1 MIAKLVVR
9 ALEARWGLSAVVIT
23 ANLSGLAVIGT
34 GLWLSGFFGRLG
46 EDWMRTMGLVAIY
59 PAVGLLAGVGLAMRD
74 RGRYFGWLD
83 QMRKPTAEEARRLLR
98 LPIAITIRALALWI
112 PGVIIVSA
120 TFTHLTEIDTPGVTA
135 ALFTLGALQSAAV
148 TFLIV
153 DRLIRPTIPVVSAV
167 LGGTMHW
174 SSSVLVRV
182 IVTWGVAGA
191 MPLAMLIVVLAD
203 PAAAASDRIRTAIY
217 LSAVGIGV
225 GALATA
231 ILARAVASPMRTLR
245 LALDLISRGETN
257 VRVPVGSSSEIG
269 RLEHSVN
276 ELAANL
282 RERERMR
289 DVFGRHVGAQ
299 VAERALTGGMD
310 LTGDVRVVSA
320 LFVDVTGSVALS
332 TGLPPQEFVAKLN
345 RLLSIVVAATED
357 NDGLVNKF
365 EGDAALC
372 IFGAPIALRDNATP
386 ALRAARR
393 IRDEVTAN
401 GELDIG
407 IGVARGQVFAGDVGT
422 DTRLEFTV
430 IGDAVNE
437 AARLTAEAKD
447 APRRILVSGAVI
459 EAAAP
464 HEREQWTLYD
474 NILLRGMREP
484 TACWTDTEQ
493 AATQGDPEPAMDGA
507 DHRPPPADG
516 PDTAAETTADRPLLA
531 SAPASTA
538 ETSDNGP
545 LPANNP
551 GSIADTTDNRPL
563 PANNPGSIA
572 DTTDNRPL
580 PANAPASTAETSDNG
595 PLPVNNLDSIADTT
609 DRPVSAD
616 TSTPAADT
624 TDDQPPVSAI
634 TEIRSAASEAD

>member
-1 MIAKLVVR
+1 MRCRPIGAIGPDKLLFRVTRRRPSPPAPAVTISGGWSRVVIAKLVVWALR
-9 ALEARWGLSAVVIT
+9 AHWGLSAVVIT
-23 ANLSGLAVIGT
+23 ANFSGLAVIVT

-46 EDWMRTMGLVAIY
+46 EDWMRTMALIGIY

-83 QMRKPTAEEARRLLR
+83 QTRKPTPEEARRLLR
-98 LPIAITIRALALWI
+98 LPIAITVRALALWI
-112 PGVIIVSA
+112 PGVIVVTA
-120 TFTHLTEIDTPGVTA
+120 TFTHLTEIDSPAVTA

-167 LGGTMHW
+167 LDDTMLW

-182 IVTWGVAGA
+182 IVTWAVAGA

-203 PAAAASDRIRTAIY
+203 PATPAADRIPTAIY

-245 LALDLISRGETN
+245 LALDLISRGETD

-299 VAERALTGGMD
+299 VADRALTGGMD

-345 RLLSIVVAATED
+345 RLLSIVVAATEE

-393 IRDEVTAN
+393 IRDEVTES

-407 IGVARGQVFAGDVGT
+407 IGVARGLVFAGDVGT

-437 AARLTAEAKD
+437 AARLTAEAKE
-447 APRRILVSGAVI
+447 APRRILVSGTVI
-459 EAAAP
+459 DAAAP
-464 HEREQWTLYD
+464 HEREKWTLLD
-474 NILLRGMREP
+474 NILLRGMQEP
-484 TACWTDTEQ
+484 TACWTDAEP
-493 AATQGDPEPAMDGA
+493 AAAQGAPEPAA
-507 DHRPPPADG
+507 DSADDRTLPTRNPFAEA
-516 PDTAAETTADRPLLA
+516 PDDQ
-531 SAPASTA
+531 S
-538 ETSDNGP
+538 
-545 LPANNP
+545 
-551 GSIADTTDNRPL
+551 
-563 PANNPGSIA
+563 
-572 DTTDNRPL
+572 
-580 PANAPASTAETSDNG
+580 
-595 PLPVNNLDSIADTT
+595 
-609 DRPVSAD
+609 PVSAM
-616 TSTPAADT
+616 
-624 TDDQPPVSAI
+624 
-634 TEIRSAASEAD
+634 TEIRSTASESD